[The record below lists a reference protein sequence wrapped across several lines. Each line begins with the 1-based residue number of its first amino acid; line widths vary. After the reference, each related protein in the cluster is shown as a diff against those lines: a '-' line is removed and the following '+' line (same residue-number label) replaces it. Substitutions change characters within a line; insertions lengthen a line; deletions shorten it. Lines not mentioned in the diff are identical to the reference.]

1 MTKTLSS
8 IFMAASILSGCGG
21 APEQPSPDNRGALA
35 AEETAIVAEAPLSR
49 PAPGEPGGLP
59 DDRTPISEGDLDLK
73 GPEGA
78 GQVLQHYSALVEER
92 RFAEARAL
100 WTYGQRD
107 GEAELQALYDSA
119 REVHAMI
126 GAPGAVE
133 GAAGSLYVRVPYQ
146 LYGRLG
152 DGTEFNRIGT
162 MTLKRVNDVPG
173 STEEQRRWQIVRAEL
188 G

>member
-1 MTKTLSS
+1 MNVRTV
-8 IFMAASILSGCGG
+8 
-21 APEQPSPDNRGALA
+21 
-35 AEETAIVAEAPLSR
+35 IVALIAATLFGCNASQDQPADENLSANSAAGTTDAPLSP

-59 DDRTPISEGDLDLK
+59 DDRTPISEGDLNRN

-78 GQVLQHYSALVEER
+78 GQVLQQYSALVEQG

-100 WTYGQRD
+100 WTD
-107 GEAELQALYDSA
+107 GPREGETELQALYDSA

-126 GAPGAVE
+126 GAPGAIE

-146 LYGRLG
+146 LYGRLR

-173 STEEQRRWQIVRAEL
+173 STEEQRRWQIVGAEVR
-188 G
+188 